1 MEVYVFGSA
10 ADGRLTADSDS
21 CGDAELAGGGLG
33 WLRGLL
39 GLRGEGVVVS
49 LELHLLSPGGLGR
62 LEGVRGGGLGRE
74 GVHIS
79 HVRESS

>member
-1 MEVYVFGSA
+1 VEVYVFGSA
-10 ADGRLTADSDS
+10 VEGRLTTDCDS

-49 LELHLLSPGGLGR
+49 LELHLLSPGGSGTS
-62 LEGVRGGGLGRE
+62 GGGSWGRT
-74 GVHIS
+74 GAGGCAYFA
-79 HVRESS
+79 R